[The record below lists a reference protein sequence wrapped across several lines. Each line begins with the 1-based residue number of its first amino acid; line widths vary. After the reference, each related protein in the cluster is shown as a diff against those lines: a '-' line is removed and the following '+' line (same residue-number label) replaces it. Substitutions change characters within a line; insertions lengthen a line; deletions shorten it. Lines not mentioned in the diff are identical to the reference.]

1 LENLKFLGLFGN
13 QIKEINF
20 KIFEPLKSLEKL
32 TIADNPFYQHEAV
45 HPKMKIEIL
54 KSIKTLKYL
63 DEEFIS

>member
-1 LENLKFLGLFGN
+1 LGLFGN
-13 QIKEINF
+13 KIQKINF
-20 KIFEPLKSLEKL
+20 KTFDSLKSLEKL

-45 HPKMKIEIL
+45 NPEMKIEIL